1 MKGSRW
7 FIVFI
12 VAFLFI
18 MFAIE
23 YNLPKNFV
31 WKPTFGHNDEQPFGC
46 AVFDSVLSSS
56 LPQGYTFSR
65 KSLYQLE
72 QEDTTQRKGIL
83 VISDNLRLSDVDVN
97 ALLKMAERGDKIM
110 LVSTLF
116 GRYLEDTLQFRSYYS
131 YFSPMALKK
140 YATSFL
146 KKDSLH
152 WIGDSTVYP
161 HQTFYFYPQLCSSHF
176 S

>member
-23 YNLPKNFV
+23 YHLPKNFV
-31 WKPTFGHNDEQPFGC
+31 WKPTFGHHDEQPFGC

-65 KSLYQLE
+65 KASINWNRKIRRNAEVYWLSLIIC
-72 QEDTTQRKGIL
+72 DCR
-83 VISDNLRLSDVDVN
+83 
-97 ALLKMAERGDKIM
+97 
-110 LVSTLF
+110 
-116 GRYLEDTLQFRSYYS
+116 
-131 YFSPMALKK
+131 
-140 YATSFL
+140 TSM
-146 KKDSLH
+146 
-152 WIGDSTVYP
+152 
-161 HQTFYFYPQLCSSHF
+161 
-176 S
+176 

>member
-83 VISDNLRLSDVDVN
+83 VISDNLRS
-97 ALLKMAERGDKIM
+97 EEHT
-110 LVSTLF
+110 S
-116 GRYLEDTLQFRSYYS
+116 ELQSR
-131 YFSPMALKK
+131 
-140 YATSFL
+140 
-146 KKDSLH
+146 
-152 WIGDSTVYP
+152 
-161 HQTFYFYPQLCSSHF
+161 
-176 S
+176 

>member
-23 YNLPKNFV
+23 YHLPKNFV
-31 WKPTFGHNDEQPFGC
+31 WKPTFGHHDEQPFGC
-46 AVFDSVLSSS
+46 AVFDVCCLLLCHRGTLFRGRVSINW
-56 LPQGYTFSR
+56 SR
-65 KSLYQLE
+65 KIRRNAKVYWLS
-72 QEDTTQRKGIL
+72 
-83 VISDNLRLSDVDVN
+83 SDNLRLSDVDVN

-116 GRYLEDTLQFRSYYS
+116 GRYLEDT
-131 YFSPMALKK
+131 
-140 YATSFL
+140 
-146 KKDSLH
+146 
-152 WIGDSTVYP
+152 
-161 HQTFYFYPQLCSSHF
+161 CSSGLTILTLVRWL
-176 S
+176 

>member
-23 YNLPKNFV
+23 YHLPKNFV
-31 WKPTFGHNDEQPFGC
+31 WKPTFGHHDEQPFGC

-65 KSLYQLE
+65 KIARCAACGTREESP
-72 QEDTTQRKGIL
+72 G
-83 VISDNLRLSDVDVN
+83 S
-97 ALLKMAERGDKIM
+97 RGRDA
-110 LVSTLF
+110 
-116 GRYLEDTLQFRSYYS
+116 G
-131 YFSPMALKK
+131 
-140 YATSFL
+140 
-146 KKDSLH
+146 
-152 WIGDSTVYP
+152 
-161 HQTFYFYPQLCSSHF
+161 
-176 S
+176 

>member
-23 YNLPKNFV
+23 YHLPKNFV
-31 WKPTFGHNDEQPFGC
+31 WKPTFGHHDEQPFGC

-72 QEDTTQRKGIL
+72 QEDTTQRRGIL
-83 VISDNLRLSDVDVN
+83 VSLIICDCR
-97 ALLKMAERGDKIM
+97 
-110 LVSTLF
+110 TL
-116 GRYLEDTLQFRSYYS
+116 
-131 YFSPMALKK
+131 M
-140 YATSFL
+140 
-146 KKDSLH
+146 
-152 WIGDSTVYP
+152 
-161 HQTFYFYPQLCSSHF
+161 
-176 S
+176 